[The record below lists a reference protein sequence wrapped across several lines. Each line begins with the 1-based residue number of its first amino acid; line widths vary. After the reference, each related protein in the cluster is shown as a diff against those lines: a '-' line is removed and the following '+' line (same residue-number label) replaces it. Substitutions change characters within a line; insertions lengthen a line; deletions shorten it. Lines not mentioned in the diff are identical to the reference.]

1 MAAAEL
7 TKTVLKDNANLKA
20 YYRFTAGSLLVDS
33 SGNNNTLTNTT
44 AVTEG
49 TGKHDG
55 GAAFDG
61 SHYLNIASNAGIN
74 PTGTT
79 PFSVGCWFQTTS
91 TSEKGIISK
100 GLNSGS
106 TIQWGLHI
114 NSAETIAFYTN
125 NNGAWGT
132 AQTTLS
138 KTGWTIGTNTWYH
151 IVGTYD
157 GTTMRLYLN
166 GVHEVSSAAPGVV
179 NKTGDLYIGSFYNTS
194 GYKLSG
200 LVDDAFL
207 LNGTALSADQIKE
220 LYEGRFIGESYP
232 QAGLVAGWHL
242 NGGSTDFSGNNN
254 HGTDTAITYS
264 QANGKFG
271 RGADFNG
278 STGFIQ
284 LPNISATLGT
294 LSAFSI
300 SFWLNADNKDYGA
313 GEGKVIDIR
322 GSGTGYIIFRVTSIN
337 FNWYLYNG
345 TEAQFNYARVVGSW
359 VHIAYVYDGS
369 NLIGYLNGNRVGSA
383 SRTGTVA
390 TGVSGCFGR
399 EYNASAAAQYD
410 GKLDEVLIF
419 NRALTPQEIRRMYAL
434 GVGKLY

>member
-20 YYRFTAGSLLVDS
+20 YYRFEGNSTDTMGVNNGTDTAITYNASYGKYDQGASFNGTSSIIALPKHANTLPTGNFTICAWVKTS
-33 SGNNNTLTNTT
+33 SGSDQMFYDASELSGNYSGIQMRIRNTGKLFLFSANNT
-44 AVTEG
+44 G
-49 TGKHDG
+49 TGFPTNYYNASGNTALNDG
-55 GAAFDG
+55 NW
-61 SHYLNIASNAGIN
+61 HHIA
-74 PTGTT
+74 
-79 PFSVGCWFQTTS
+79 
-91 TSEKGIISK
+91 
-100 GLNSGS
+100 
-106 TIQWGLHI
+106 
-114 NSAETIAFYTN
+114 
-125 NNGAWGT
+125 
-132 AQTTLS
+132 
-138 KTGWTIGTNTWYH
+138 
-151 IVGTYD
+151 GTYD
-157 GTTMRLYLN
+157 GAYLRVWLD
-166 GVHEVSSAAPGVV
+166 GKMDGSAAYTNNPAYDASI
-179 NKTGDLYIGSFYNTS
+179 TPAIGIANGYAYFS
-194 GYKLSG
+194 GSM
-200 LVDDAFL
+200 DEFAIFS
-207 LNGTALSADQIKE
+207 TALSADQIKE
-220 LYEGRFIGESYP
+220 LYEGRFIGEAYP
-232 QAGLVAGWHL
+232 QSGLVAGYHL
-242 NGGSTDFSGNNN
+242 NGSSTDFSGNNN

-271 RGADFNG
+271 KGADFNG

-322 GSGTGYIIFRVTSIN
+322 GSGTGYIIFRVTSTN

-399 EYNASAAAQYD
+399 EYNASAANQYD